1 MAEKTEKLN
10 TLLDLLVDCLKDI
23 YDSEHQIIKALPKMA
38 KNANAPDLKQAF
50 ETHLEETQV
59 HIERLQQIF
68 THLGVKAERKT
79 CKGTKGLIEEGEE
92 AIKEKMDP
100 DVRDAALIN
109 AAQKV
114 EHYEIAGYGTARTFA
129 QQLGY
134 DQVAQILQTTL
145 DEEGATDKKLTQLAE
160 SAINWK
166 AMS

>member
-1 MAEKTEKLN
+1 MAEKLS
-10 TLLDLLVDCLKDI
+10 TLHDLLVDCLKDM
-23 YDSEHQIIKALPKMA
+23 YDSEHQITQALPKMA
-38 KNANAPDLKQAF
+38 KNANSADLRAAF
-50 ETHLEETQV
+50 EQHLMETET
-59 HIERLQQIF
+59 HIERLQQVF
-68 THLGVKAERKT
+68 MHLGAKAERKT
-79 CKGTKGLIEEGEE
+79 CKGTQGLIEEGNE

-114 EHYEIAGYGTARTFA
+114 EHYEMAGYGTARTFA

-145 DEEGATDKKLTQLAE
+145 DEEGMTDKKLTMLAE

>member
-23 YDSEHQIIKALPKMA
+23 YDSEHQITKALPKMA
-38 KNANAPDLKQAF
+38 KNANAPALKKAF
-50 ETHLEETQV
+50 ETHLEETKV
-59 HIERLQQIF
+59 HIERLQQVF
-68 THLGVKAERKT
+68 THLGVKAERKP
-79 CKGTKGLIEEGEE
+79 CKGTQGLIEEGEE

-114 EHYEIAGYGTARTFA
+114 EHYEMAAYGTARTFA
-129 QQLGY
+129 QQMGY

-145 DEEGATDKKLTQLAE
+145 DEEGATDKNLTQLAE

>member
-1 MAEKTEKLN
+1 MAEKLS
-10 TLLDLLVDCLKDI
+10 TLFDLLVDCLKDI
-23 YDSEHQIIKALPKMA
+23 YDSEHQITRALPKMA
-38 KNANAPDLKQAF
+38 RNANAPDLKAAF
-50 ETHLEETQV
+50 EQHLMETETH
-59 HIERLQQIF
+59 IARLQQVF
-68 THLGVKAERKT
+68 TLLGTNAERKT
-79 CKGTKGLIEEGEE
+79 CKGTQGLIEEGDE

-114 EHYEIAGYGTARTFA
+114 EHYEMAGYGTARTFA
-129 QQLGY
+129 KQLGY

-145 DEEGATDKKLTQLAE
+145 DEEGMTDKKLTMLAE

>member
-1 MAEKTEKLN
+1 MAKQLN
-10 TLLDLLVDCLKDI
+10 TLLDLLVDSLKDQ
-23 YDSEHQIIKALPKMA
+23 YDSEHQIVKALPKMA
-38 KNANAPDLKQAF
+38 KNANSPELKKAF
-50 ETHLEETQV
+50 ETHLEETKV
-59 HIERLQQIF
+59 HIERLEQVF

-79 CKGTKGLIEEGEE
+79 CKGTQGLIEEGED
-92 AIKEKMDP
+92 AIKDKMDP
-100 DVRDAALIN
+100 DVRDAALIG

-114 EHYEIAGYGTARTFA
+114 EHYEMAGYGTARTFA

-145 DEEGATDKKLTQLAE
+145 DEEGATDKALTQIAE